1 MLQLIWE
8 FMNKNIINIG
18 IPAKGRL
25 FLESKSL
32 LRKKKLNV
40 YSERGE
46 RELLGRVKGKP
57 NLIVY
62 FYHARELLDQL
73 SSGNLDIAISGLD
86 LLKESE
92 INIQKN
98 IKIEKKL
105 NFGFATLKLAVRE
118 EFIDVFTTLDL
129 DEVAEEYFKKNK
141 KLIRI
146 GTKYPLLTKNFLFKR
161 GVTNFT
167 CVRSLGST
175 ELMPAT
181 NSSMLISDIV
191 SSGLTMKQNKLRPL
205 NDGEILKSQACLF
218 SSKKSKKKKGIR
230 SLISLLSN

>member
-1 MLQLIWE
+1 
-8 FMNKNIINIG
+8 MNKNIINIG
-18 IPAKGRL
+18 LVSKGRL
-25 FLESKSL
+25 FLESQKLLKS
-32 LRKKKLNV
+32 KKLHI

-46 RELLGRVKGKP
+46 RELIGKIKGKP

-62 FYHARELLDQL
+62 LYHARELLEQL

-105 NFGFATLKLAVRE
+105 NFGFANLVLAVRE
-118 EFIDVFTTLDL
+118 EFIDIFTTLDL

-146 GTKYPLLTKNFLFKR
+146 GTKYPSLTKTFLFER
-161 GVTNFT
+161 GVTNFS

-175 ELMPAT
+175 ELMPTVNSAT
-181 NSSMLISDIV
+181 LISDIV

-205 NDGEILKSQACLF
+205 NDGLILKSQACIF
-218 SSKKSKKKKGIR
+218 S
-230 SLISLLSN
+230 

>member
-1 MLQLIWE
+1 MI
-8 FMNKNIINIG
+8 KDVINIG
-18 IPAKGRL
+18 IVSKGRL
-25 FLESKSL
+25 LSESKKFL
-32 LRKKKLNV
+32 KRKKLNI

-46 RELLGRVKGKP
+46 RELIGKVKGKP
-57 NLIVY
+57 NLMIF

-73 SSGNLDIAISGLD
+73 STGNLDLAISGLD

-92 INIQKN
+92 TNIQKS

-129 DEVAEEYFKKNK
+129 DEVAEEYLKKNK
-141 KLIRI
+141 RLIRI
-146 GTKYPLLTKNFLFKR
+146 GTKYPLLTKNFLFQR

-181 NSSMLISDIV
+181 NSSMLVSDIV

-205 NDGEILKSQACLF
+205 NDGEILKSQACVF
-218 SSKKSKKKKGIR
+218 SSKKSKKKNVLKNLIR
-230 SLISLLSN
+230 LLAK

>member
-1 MLQLIWE
+1 
-8 FMNKNIINIG
+8 MNKNIINIG
-18 IPAKGRL
+18 LVSKGRL
-25 FLESKSL
+25 FLESQKLLKS
-32 LRKKKLNV
+32 KKLHI

-46 RELLGRVKGKP
+46 RELIGKIKGKP

-62 FYHARELLDQL
+62 LYHARELLEQL

-105 NFGFATLKLAVRE
+105 NFGFANLVLAVRE
-118 EFIDVFTTLDL
+118 EFIDIFTTLDL

-146 GTKYPLLTKNFLFKR
+146 GTKYPSLTKTFLFER
-161 GVTNFT
+161 GVTNFS

-175 ELMPAT
+175 ELMPTVNSAT
-181 NSSMLISDIV
+181 LISDIV

-205 NDGEILKSQACLF
+205 NDGLILKSQACIF
-218 SSKKSKKKKGIR
+218 SSKKSKKKKGFI
-230 SLISLLSN
+230 SLIRLLAK

>member
-1 MLQLIWE
+1 M
-8 FMNKNIINIG
+8 INSVIKIG
-18 IPAKGRL
+18 LVSKGRL
-25 FLESKSL
+25 LSDSKNL
-32 LRKKKLNV
+32 LKKKKLHI

-46 RELLGRVKGKP
+46 RELLGKVKGKS
-57 NLIVY
+57 NLLVY

-73 SSGNLDIAISGLD
+73 ATGNLDVAISGLD

-98 IKIEKKL
+98 IKVEKKL
-105 NFGFATLKLAVRE
+105 NFGFASLVLAVRE

-129 DEVAEEYFKKNK
+129 DEVAEQYFKKYK

-146 GTKYPLLTKNFLFKR
+146 GTKYPTLTKNFLFER

-167 CVRSLGST
+167 CARSLGST

-181 NSSMLISDIV
+181 NSAMLISDIV
-191 SSGLTMKQNKLRPL
+191 SSGLTMRQNKLVPL
-205 NDGEILKSQACLF
+205 VDGLILKSQACLF
-218 SSKKSKKKKGIR
+218 SSKKRVKKKGVK
-230 SLISLLSN
+230 SLIKLLSS

>member
-1 MLQLIWE
+1 M
-8 FMNKNIINIG
+8 
-18 IPAKGRL
+18 A
-25 FLESKSL
+25 
-32 LRKKKLNV
+32 
-40 YSERGE
+40 
-46 RELLGRVKGKP
+46 
-57 NLIVY
+57 VY

-73 SSGNLDIAISGLD
+73 ASGNLDIAISGLD

-105 NFGFATLKLAVRE
+105 NFGFANLQLAVRQ

-129 DEVAEEYFKKNK
+129 DEVAEEYLKKNK

-146 GTKYPLLTKNFLFKR
+146 GTKYPTLTKNFLFER

-167 CVRSLGST
+167 CVKSLGST

-181 NSSMLISDIV
+181 NSAMLISDIV
-191 SSGLTMKQNKLRPL
+191 SSGLTMKQNNLRPL
-205 NDGEILKSQACLF
+205 NDGLILKSQACLF
-218 SSKKSKKKKGIR
+218 SSKKSTKKRGIKN
-230 SLISLLSN
+230 LIKLLSR

>member
-1 MLQLIWE
+1 M
-8 FMNKNIINIG
+8 K
-18 IPAKGRL
+18 
-25 FLESKSL
+25 
-32 LRKKKLNV
+32 
-40 YSERGE
+40 
-46 RELLGRVKGKP
+46 
-57 NLIVY
+57 
-62 FYHARELLDQL
+62 
-73 SSGNLDIAISGLD
+73 
-86 LLKESE
+86 
-92 INIQKN
+92 
-98 IKIEKKL
+98 KKL

-191 SSGLTMKQNKLRPL
+191 SSGLTMKQNNLRPL

-230 SLISLLSN
+230 SLINLLSN

>member
-1 MLQLIWE
+1 
-8 FMNKNIINIG
+8 MNKNIINIG
-18 IPAKGRL
+18 IVSKGRL
-25 FLESKSL
+25 LSDSKNL
-32 LRKKKLNV
+32 LKKKKLHI

-46 RELLGRVKGKP
+46 RELLGKVKGKA
-57 NLIVY
+57 NLAVY

-105 NFGFATLKLAVRE
+105 NFGFANLQLAVRQ

-129 DEVAEEYFKKNK
+129 DEVAEDYLKKNK

-146 GTKYPLLTKNFLFKR
+146 GTKYPTLTKNFLFER

-167 CVRSLGST
+167 CVKSLGST

-181 NSSMLISDIV
+181 NSAMLISDIV
-191 SSGLTMKQNKLRPL
+191 SSGLTMKQNNLRPL
-205 NDGEILKSQACLF
+205 NDGLILKSQACLF
-218 SSKKSKKKKGIR
+218 SSKKSTKKRGIKN
-230 SLISLLSN
+230 LIKLLSK

>member
-1 MLQLIWE
+1 
-8 FMNKNIINIG
+8 MNKNIINIG
-18 IPAKGRL
+18 LVSKGRL
-25 FLESKSL
+25 FLESQKLLKS
-32 LRKKKLNV
+32 KKLHI

-46 RELLGRVKGKP
+46 RELIGKIKGKP
-57 NLIVY
+57 NLIIY
-62 FYHARELLDQL
+62 LYHARELLEQL

-105 NFGFATLKLAVRE
+105 NFGFANLVLAVRE
-118 EFIDVFTTLDL
+118 EFIDIFTTLDL

-146 GTKYPLLTKNFLFKR
+146 GTKYPSLTKTFLFER
-161 GVTNFT
+161 GVTNFS

-175 ELMPAT
+175 ELMPTVNSAT
-181 NSSMLISDIV
+181 LISDIV

-205 NDGEILKSQACLF
+205 NDGLILKSQACIF
-218 SSKKSKKKKGIR
+218 SSKKSKKKKGLKRLIR
-230 SLISLLSN
+230 LLTK

>member
-1 MLQLIWE
+1 
-8 FMNKNIINIG
+8 MNKNIINIG
-18 IPAKGRL
+18 LVSKGRL
-25 FLESKSL
+25 FLKSQKL
-32 LRKKKLNV
+32 LKSKKLHI

-46 RELLGRVKGKP
+46 RELIGKIKGKP

-62 FYHARELLDQL
+62 LYHARELLEQL

-105 NFGFATLKLAVRE
+105 NFGFANLVLAVRE
-118 EFIDVFTTLDL
+118 EFIDIFTTLDL

-146 GTKYPLLTKNFLFKR
+146 GTKYPSLTKTFLFER
-161 GVTNFT
+161 GVTNFS

-175 ELMPAT
+175 ELMPTVNSAT
-181 NSSMLISDIV
+181 LISDIV

-205 NDGEILKSQACLF
+205 NDGLILKSQACIF
-218 SSKKSKKKKGIR
+218 SSKKSKKKKRIKKFNK
-230 SLISLLSN
+230 ITY

>member
-1 MLQLIWE
+1 
-8 FMNKNIINIG
+8 MNKNIINIG
-18 IPAKGRL
+18 LVSKGRL
-25 FLESKSL
+25 FLESQKLLKS
-32 LRKKKLNV
+32 KKLHI

-46 RELLGRVKGKP
+46 RELIGKIKGKP

-62 FYHARELLDQL
+62 LYHARELLEQL

-98 IKIEKKL
+98 IKVEKKL
-105 NFGFATLKLAVRE
+105 NFGFANLVLAVRE
-118 EFIDVFTTLDL
+118 EFIDIFTTLDL

-146 GTKYPLLTKNFLFKR
+146 GTKYPSLTKTFLFER
-161 GVTNFT
+161 GVTNFS

-175 ELMPAT
+175 ELMPTVNSAT
-181 NSSMLISDIV
+181 LISDII

-205 NDGEILKSQACLF
+205 NDGLILKSQACIF
-218 SSKKSKKKKGIR
+218 SSKKSKKKKGLKYLIR
-230 SLISLLSN
+230 LLTK

>member
-1 MLQLIWE
+1 M
-8 FMNKNIINIG
+8 INSIVKIG
-18 IPAKGRL
+18 LVSKGRL
-25 FLESKSL
+25 LSDSKNL
-32 LRKKKLNV
+32 LKKKKLHI

-46 RELLGRVKGKP
+46 RELLGKVKGKS
-57 NLIVY
+57 NLLVY

-73 SSGNLDIAISGLD
+73 ATGNLDVAISGLD

-98 IKIEKKL
+98 IKVEKKL
-105 NFGFATLKLAVRE
+105 NFGFANLVLAVRE

-129 DEVAEEYFKKNK
+129 DEVAEQYFKKYK

-146 GTKYPLLTKNFLFKR
+146 GTKYPTLTKNFLFER

-167 CVRSLGST
+167 CARSLGST

-181 NSSMLISDIV
+181 NSAMLISDIV
-191 SSGLTMKQNKLRPL
+191 SSGLTMRQNKLVPL
-205 NDGEILKSQACLF
+205 VDGLILKSQACLF
-218 SSKKSKKKKGIR
+218 SSKKRVKKKGVK
-230 SLISLLSN
+230 SLIKLLSS

>member
-1 MLQLIWE
+1 
-8 FMNKNIINIG
+8 MNKNIINIG
-18 IPAKGRL
+18 IVSKGRL
-25 FLESKSL
+25 LSDSKNL
-32 LRKKKLNV
+32 LKKKKLHI

-46 RELLGRVKGKP
+46 RELLGKVKGKP
-57 NLIVY
+57 NLTVY

-73 SSGNLDIAISGLD
+73 ASGNLDLAISGLD

-98 IKIEKKL
+98 IKVEKKL
-105 NFGFATLKLAVRE
+105 NFGFANLQLAVRQ

-129 DEVAEEYFKKNK
+129 DEVAEKYLKKNK

-146 GTKYPLLTKNFLFKR
+146 GTKYPSLTKNYLFER

-167 CVRSLGST
+167 CVKSLGST

-181 NSSMLISDIV
+181 NSAMLISDIV
-191 SSGLTMKQNKLRPL
+191 SSGLTMKQNNLRPL
-205 NDGEILKSQACLF
+205 NDGLILKSQACLF
-218 SSKKSKKKKGIR
+218 SSKKSTKKRGIKN
-230 SLISLLSN
+230 LIKLLSR